1 MKCPTLCNCRRA
13 LIYFEVGSF
22 YAEGDQ
28 GRAMNA
34 NSRVVLADF
43 FAGCGGT
50 ARGFADVGIKPVLAM
65 DWDEDAAATYRL
77 NFPETK
83 FIERDILH
91 LTADEAEEALPPS
104 GESIRLFAGCAPC
117 QPFSGHRHEPTASDN
132 RSFLLLEFLRFVKA
146 LAPEL
151 VFVENVPGMQ
161 RLSTSQGP
169 LAEFV
174 AELSRTHDVSVATIS
189 SADYGVP
196 QTRRRLVLLASR
208 LGPIELPG
216 PTHGPQGGLPHPTV
230 RDWIGPLPPIAAG
243 QDDPAFS
250 NHRAMRL
257 SALNLE
263 RIRATPEGGDRRNWP
278 RRLWPYCHRG
288 GFGGHTDVYGRLSW
302 DSPAPTL
309 TTKCLSYSN
318 GRFGH
323 PSQDRALSA
332 REAAR
337 LQTFPDSFQFT
348 GSLTAQ
354 GKQIGNAVPVVLAQH
369 FGRHILNHIAEA
381 TRASGGG
388 AHAQGRQIGAGAEQA
403 ARSAA

>member
-1 MKCPTLCNCRRA
+1 
-13 LIYFEVGSF
+13 
-22 YAEGDQ
+22 
-28 GRAMNA
+28 MNA
-34 NSRVVLADF
+34 NSGVVLADF

-50 ARGFADVGIKPVLAM
+50 TRGFTDVGIKPVLAM

-77 NFPETK
+77 NFPETT
-83 FIERDILH
+83 FIERDILQ
-91 LTADEAEEALPPS
+91 LTVDEVQGALPPS

-132 RSFLLLEFLRFVKA
+132 RSFLLLEFLRFVTA
-146 LAPEL
+146 LDPEL
-151 VFVENVPGMQ
+151 IFVENVPGMQ

-174 AELSRTHDVSVATIS
+174 DEVSRTHHVSVDTIL

-196 QTRRRLVLLASR
+196 QTRRRLVLVASR
-208 LGPIELPG
+208 LGPIELPF
-216 PTHGPQGGLPHPTV
+216 PTHGPRVDTPYPTV
-230 RDWIGPLPPIAAG
+230 RDWIESLPGIEAG
-243 QDDPAFS
+243 QGHAENV

-257 SALNLE
+257 SELNLE
-263 RIRATPEGGDRRNWP
+263 RIRATPEGGDRRDWP

-288 GFGGHTDVYGRLSW
+288 GFDGHTDVYGRLSW

-348 GSLTAQ
+348 GSLTSQ
-354 GKQIGNAVPVVLAQH
+354 GKQIGNAVPVVLARH
-369 FGRHILNHIAEA
+369 FGRHILEHVAET
-381 TRASGGG
+381 TRTASIG
-388 AHAQGRQIGAGAEQA
+388 ARAQARQIGAGTGQA

>member
-1 MKCPTLCNCRRA
+1 
-13 LIYFEVGSF
+13 
-22 YAEGDQ
+22 
-28 GRAMNA
+28 MNV
-34 NSRVVLADF
+34 NSMVVLADF

-65 DWDEDAAATYRL
+65 DWDADAAATYGL
-77 NFPETK
+77 NFPETT
-83 FIERDILH
+83 FIERDILD
-91 LTADEAEEALPPS
+91 LTSAEVEEALPTS

-132 RSFLLLEFLRFVKA
+132 RSFLLLEFLRFVRA
-146 LAPEL
+146 LDPEL
-151 VFVENVPGMQ
+151 IFVENVPGMQ

-174 AELSRTHDVSVATIS
+174 AELSRTHDVSVDTIS

-208 LGPIELPG
+208 LGPIELPA
-216 PTHGPQGGLPHPTV
+216 PTHGPQGGSPHSTV
-230 RDWIGPLPPIAAG
+230 RDWIGPLPPIVAG
-243 QDDPAFS
+243 QEDPEFS

-257 SALNLE
+257 SELNLE
-263 RIRATPEGGDRRNWP
+263 RIQATPEGGDRRDWP

-288 GFGGHTDVYGRLSW
+288 GFDGHTDVYGRLSW

-348 GSLTAQ
+348 GSLTSQ
-354 GKQIGNAVPVVLAQH
+354 GKQIGNAVPVVLARH
-369 FGRHILNHIAEA
+369 FGRHILDHVADTMRTAGIG
-381 TRASGGG
+381 AS
-388 AHAQGRQIGAGAEQA
+388 AQDRQIGAGVGQV